1 MDASA
6 PAQIGASIICF
17 PQRRNIGKVRHVA
30 QHLMRR
36 PEGRARETY
45 WNQVCN
51 RMAGTMAKAGIGE
64 DEITHQLNAFAESV
78 GWEMQR
84 LASDGRQRPGGA
96 A

>member
-1 MDASA
+1 MNVSA
-6 PAQIGASIICF
+6 PAPMSAMVICF
-17 PQRRNIGKVRHVA
+17 PQRRNVGKVRHVA

-51 RMAGTMAKAGIGE
+51 RMAGTMAKAGIG
-64 DEITHQLNAFAESV
+64 DDQITHQINAFAEAVS
-78 GWEMQR
+78 WEMHR
-84 LASDGRQRPGGA
+84 LACDSRQRPGGA